1 MRLKTLRYKWVVACL
16 WHFLVWGFAL
26 PLAAAPAAEGDGG
39 EGSPTPRPKVRVR
52 ERAYQFGEVKEGT
65 TVSHVFVLENA
76 GDAELL
82 IQRVKPG

>member
-1 MRLKTLRYKWVVACL
+1 
-16 WHFLVWGFAL
+16 
-26 PLAAAPAAEGDGG
+26 
-39 EGSPTPRPKVRVR
+39 VRVR
-52 ERAYQFGEVKEGT
+52 QGAYQFGEVKEGT